1 MASEAVRKQRA
12 VRRRMF
18 GRTMMACGAL
28 FSALFVLMTAQLMLG
43 RDPAVG
49 AGKQPAAVAQVAQRP
64 EEGGDLKAVAG
75 RALGAVVGTVLAE
88 TLDDDEK
95 GSWQEPDRSAP
106 APAQAPA
113 PVQSGSS

>member
-1 MASEAVRKQRA
+1 MASEAVKKQRA
-12 VRRRMF
+12 MRRRMF
-18 GRTMMACGAL
+18 GRTLMASGAL

-49 AGKQPAAVAQVAQRP
+49 AGNQPAAVAQVSERP
-64 EEGGDLKAVAG
+64 EEKGDLKSVAG

-88 TLDDDEK
+88 SFEGDDDDEE
-95 GSWQEPDRSAP
+95 GGWQEPNRSAP
-106 APAQAPA
+106 APA

>member
-1 MASEAVRKQRA
+1 MASEAVKKQRA
-12 VRRRMF
+12 MRRRMF
-18 GRTMMACGAL
+18 GRTLMASGAL

-49 AGKQPAAVAQVAQRP
+49 AGKQPAAVAQVAQKP
-64 EEGGDLKAVAG
+64 EEEGDLKSVAG

-88 TLDDDEK
+88 SFEGDDDD
-95 GSWQEPDRSAP
+95 GNRGWQAPDRSAP
-106 APAQAPA
+106 APA

>member
-1 MASEAVRKQRA
+1 MASEAVKKQRA
-12 VRRRMF
+12 MRRRMF
-18 GRTMMACGAL
+18 GRTLMASGAL

-49 AGKQPAAVAQVAQRP
+49 AGKQPAAVVQVAQNP
-64 EEGGDLKAVAG
+64 EEEGDLKSVAG

-88 TLDDDEK
+88 SFEGDDDDGK
-95 GSWQEPDRSAP
+95 GGWQAPDRSAP
-106 APAQAPA
+106 APA

>member
-18 GRTMMACGAL
+18 ARTLMACGAL
-28 FSALFVLMTAQLMLG
+28 FSALFLLMTAQLMLG

-64 EEGGDLKAVAG
+64 AGEGDLKSVAG
-75 RALGAVVGTVLAE
+75 RAIGAVVGSVLAE
-88 TLDDDEK
+88 SFEGDEEEK
-95 GSWQEPDRSAP
+95 GGWQEPDRSAP
-106 APAQAPA
+106 APA

>member
-1 MASEAVRKQRA
+1 
-12 VRRRMF
+12 MF
-18 GRTMMACGAL
+18 ARTLLACGAL

-64 EEGGDLKAVAG
+64 AEERDLKSVAG
-75 RALGAVVGTVLAE
+75 RALGAVVGSVLVE
-88 TLDDDEK
+88 SFEGDEEEK
-95 GSWQEPDRSAP
+95 GGWQEPDRSAP
-106 APAQAPA
+106 APA

>member
-1 MASEAVRKQRA
+1 MASEAVKKQRA

-18 GRTMMACGAL
+18 GRTLMASGAL

-43 RDPAVG
+43 RDPAVS
-49 AGKQPAAVAQVAQRP
+49 AGNQPAAVAQVAERP
-64 EEGGDLKAVAG
+64 REEGDLKSVAG

-88 TLDDDEK
+88 SLEGDDDDEK

-106 APAQAPA
+106 APA

>member
-1 MASEAVRKQRA
+1 MASEAVKKQRA

-18 GRTMMACGAL
+18 GRTLMACGAL

-49 AGKQPAAVAQVAQRP
+49 AGKEPAAVAQAAERTG
-64 EEGGDLKAVAG
+64 EEGDLKSVAG
-75 RALGAVVGTVLAE
+75 RALGAVGGSLLAASVEGDADEE
-88 TLDDDEK
+88 T
-95 GSWQEPDRSAP
+95 GGWQEPDRSAP
-106 APAQAPA
+106 APA

>member
-1 MASEAVRKQRA
+1 MASEAVKKQRA

-18 GRTMMACGAL
+18 GRTLMASGAL

-49 AGKQPAAVAQVAQRP
+49 AGKQPAAVAQVAQKP
-64 EEGGDLKAVAG
+64 EEEGDLKSVAG

-88 TLDDDEK
+88 SFEGDDDEEEK
-95 GSWQEPDRSAP
+95 GGWQEPNRSAP
-106 APAQAPA
+106 APA

>member
-49 AGKQPAAVAQVAQRP
+49 AGRQQPATTQVAQGP
-64 EEGGDLKAVAG
+64 TGEGDLKGVAG
-75 RALGAVVGTVLAE
+75 RALGAVVGTVLSE
-88 TLDDDEK
+88 SLGDEEGGK
-95 GSWQEPDRSAP
+95 GGWQEPDRSAP
-106 APAQAPA
+106 APA
-113 PVQSGSS
+113 PVQSGTS